1 MITHDRETMT
11 GYYWERVEAGTS
23 NNPGL
28 FVVPQD
34 CMVSP
39 VIEFLLLVWAASP
52 PEEWRD
58 RIVYLS

>member
-1 MITHDRETMT
+1 MT